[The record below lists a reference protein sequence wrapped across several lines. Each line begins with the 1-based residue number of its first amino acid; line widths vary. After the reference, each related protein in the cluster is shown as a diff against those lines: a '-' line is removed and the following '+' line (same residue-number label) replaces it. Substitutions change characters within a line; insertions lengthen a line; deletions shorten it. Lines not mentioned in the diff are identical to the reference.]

1 MKPLVND
8 MVQDDPEKRPTIHE
22 VVSRFNK
29 LRRSL
34 HWWTLRTRLVHEK
47 EELDTRTWHV
57 FRVVMHLIYAT
68 TDILAFQSATPKP
81 PKRPLHSFKL

>member
-8 MVQDDPEKRPTIHE
+8 MVQDDPAKRPTVHE

-34 HWWTLRTRLVHEK
+34 FWWKLRSR
-47 EELDTRTWHV
+47 
-57 FRVVMHLIYAT
+57 LIYKEDEGETVWNIYRVTMHFFRT
-68 TDILAFQSATPKP
+68 TSDILAFRSATPKP
-81 PKRPLHSFKL
+81 PRRPLHSFKF